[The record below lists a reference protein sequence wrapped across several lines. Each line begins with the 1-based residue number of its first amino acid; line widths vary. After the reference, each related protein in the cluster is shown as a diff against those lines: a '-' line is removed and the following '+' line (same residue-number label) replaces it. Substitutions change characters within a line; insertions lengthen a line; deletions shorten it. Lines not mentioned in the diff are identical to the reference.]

1 MRSILKALPLV
12 LLLGAVLACE
22 EDDLGFTGE
31 FDLTIVETSD
41 TCDEIEDTIFS
52 HVSISGTTDDLEV
65 RFGDDALL
73 TGGLNSQN
81 FFEVS
86 GPATVEIDGV
96 EVVSSM
102 VLIFEVSARGRRLDV
117 EEGSMLTFEG
127 THPAAPGEVCVQEFQ
142 GTGQRPSLSPVI

>member
-1 MRSILKALPLV
+1 MRSILKALPHV

-31 FDLTIVETSD
+31 FNLTIVESLD

-52 HVSISGTTDDLEV
+52 RVSISGTTDDLEV

-86 GPATVEIDGV
+86 GPATVQIEGV
-96 EVVSSM
+96 DIVSFM
-102 VLIFEVSARGRRLDV
+102 VLIFEVSALGRRLDV
-117 EEGSMLTFEG
+117 QDGSMLTFEG
-127 THPAAPGEVCVQEFQ
+127 THPAAPGEVCVQEFL
-142 GTGQRPSLSPVI
+142 GTGQRLSLSPVL